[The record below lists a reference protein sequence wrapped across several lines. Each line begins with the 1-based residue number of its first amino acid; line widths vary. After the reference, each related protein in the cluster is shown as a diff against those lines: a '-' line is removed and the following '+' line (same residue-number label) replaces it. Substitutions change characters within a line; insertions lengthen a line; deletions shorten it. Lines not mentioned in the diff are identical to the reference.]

1 MNSLI
6 LHPLGGIGEIDAG
19 ADLAGVL
26 CAAITRCGL
35 DLQPHDLLV
44 VAQKVVSKAED
55 RFVDLR
61 GVEPSARALEL
72 AGTTD
77 KDARLV
83 ELILRES
90 SDVLR
95 ARPNVLIVRHRL
107 GYVLAQAGI
116 DRSNVPGDERV
127 LLLPI
132 DPDASATSLRDALR
146 ASSGVDVGVV
156 ITDSFGRPW
165 RLGTTNVAIGSAGIP
180 SLWDRRGER
189 DRAGRALEST
199 LVAWADAIAAAA
211 GLLMGEAAE
220 GVPAVLVRGLA
231 CPAAPNPA
239 RSLVRPL
246 DEDLFR

>member
-1 MNSLI
+1 MTPLV

-19 ADLAGVL
+19 TDLGVVL
-26 CAAITRCGL
+26 SGAISRCGL
-35 DLQPHDLLV
+35 ELRPHDLLV
-44 VAQKVVSKAED
+44 VAQKVVSKAEG

-72 AGTTD
+72 AGTTA
-77 KDARLV
+77 KDPRLV

-90 SDVLR
+90 SEVLR
-95 ARPNVLIVRHRL
+95 ARTNVLIVRHRL

-127 LLLPI
+127 LLLPT
-132 DPDASATSLRDALR
+132 DPDASATSLREALR

-156 ITDSFGRPW
+156 ITDSFGRAW
-165 RLGTTNVAIGSAGIP
+165 RLGTTNVAIGAAGVP
-180 SLWDRRGER
+180 ALWDRRGER
-189 DRAGRALEST
+189 DRDGRVLEST
-199 LVAWADAIAAAA
+199 MVAWADAIAAAA

-220 GVPAVLVRGLA
+220 SVPAVLVRGLA
-231 CPAAPNPA
+231 CPAAAGPA

-246 DEDLFR
+246 DADLFR

>member
-1 MNSLI
+1 MTSLVI
-6 LHPLGGIGEIDAG
+6 HPLGGIGEIEAG
-19 ADLAGVL
+19 TDLADVL
-26 CAAITRCGL
+26 GAAVARCGL
-35 DLQPHDLLV
+35 DLQAHDVLV
-44 VAQKVVSKAED
+44 VAQKVVSKAEE

-61 GVEPSARALEL
+61 DVEPSARAREL
-72 AGTTD
+72 AGATA

-90 SDVLR
+90 SEVLR
-95 ARPNVLIVRHRL
+95 ARANVLIVRHRL

-127 LLLPI
+127 LLLPV

-146 ASSGVDVGVV
+146 ARTGVDVGVV
-156 ITDSFGRPW
+156 ISDSFGRPW
-165 RLGTTNVAIGSAGIP
+165 RLGTTNVAIGVAGVTA
-180 SLWDRRGER
+180 LWDRRGER
-189 DRAGRALEST
+189 DRTGRALEST

-220 GVPAVLVRGLA
+220 SVPAVLVRGLA

-239 RSLVRPL
+239 RTLVRPL

>member
-1 MNSLI
+1 MTPLI
-6 LHPLGGIGEIDAG
+6 LYPLGGIGEIEAG

-26 CAAITRCGL
+26 GAAISRCGL
-35 DLQPHDLLV
+35 DIEPHDLLV

-55 RFVDLR
+55 RFVDLG

-72 AGTTD
+72 ARATG

-90 SDVLR
+90 SEVLR
-95 ARPNVLIVRHRL
+95 VRANVLIVRHRL

-127 LLLPI
+127 LLLPV

-146 ASSGVDVGVV
+146 ARSGVEVSVV

-165 RLGTTNVAIGSAGIP
+165 RLGTTNVAIGAAGIP
-180 SLWDRRGER
+180 ALWDRRGER
-189 DRAGRALEST
+189 DRTGRALEST

-231 CPAAPNPA
+231 CPAAANPA

>member
-1 MNSLI
+1 MTPLI
-6 LHPLGGIGEIDAG
+6 LYPLEGIGEIEAG
-19 ADLAGVL
+19 ADLGALLG
-26 CAAITRCGL
+26 AAIARGGL
-35 DLQPHDLLV
+35 ELTPLDLLV
-44 VAQKVVSKAED
+44 VAQKAVSKAED

-61 GVEPSARALEL
+61 RVEPSARALEL
-72 AGTTD
+72 AHTTA

-90 SDVLR
+90 SEVLR
-95 ARPNVLIVRHRL
+95 ARTNVLIVRHRL

-116 DRSNVPGDERV
+116 DRSNVPGEERV

-132 DPDASATSLRDALR
+132 DPDASALALRSALR
-146 ASSGVDVGVV
+146 ARFGIEVGVV

-165 RLGTTNVAIGSAGIP
+165 RLGTTNVALGAAGVP
-180 SLWDRRGER
+180 ALWDRRGER
-189 DRAGRALEST
+189 DREGRALEST

-220 GVPAVLVRGLA
+220 SVPAVLVRGLA
-231 CPAAPNPA
+231 CPAAPSPA

-246 DEDLFR
+246 AEDLFR

>member
-1 MNSLI
+1 MTPLI
-6 LHPLGGIGEIDAG
+6 LYPLGGIGEIDAG
-19 ADLAGVL
+19 ADLGGVL
-26 CAAITRCGL
+26 SAAITRCGL
-35 DLQPHDLLV
+35 EIKPHDLLV

-55 RFVDLR
+55 RFVDMR
-61 GVEPSARALEL
+61 GVKPSARALEL
-72 AGTTD
+72 ALTTG

-90 SDVLR
+90 SEVLR
-95 ARPNVLIVRHRL
+95 VRANVLIVRHRL

-127 LLLPI
+127 LLLPV

-146 ASSGVDVGVV
+146 AHSGVDVGVV

-165 RLGTTNVAIGSAGIP
+165 RLGTTNVAIGAAGVP
-180 SLWDRRGER
+180 ALWDRRGER
-189 DRAGRALEST
+189 DRTGRALEST
-199 LVAWADAIAAAA
+199 LVAWADAIAGAA

-231 CPAAPNPA
+231 CTAAPNPA

>member
-1 MNSLI
+1 MTPLI
-6 LHPLGGIGEIDAG
+6 LHPLGGIGEIAAG

-35 DLQPHDLLV
+35 GLQPHDLLV

-61 GVEPSARALEL
+61 SVEPSARALEL
-72 AGTTD
+72 AGTTG

-95 ARPNVLIVRHRL
+95 VRPNVLIVRHRL

-132 DPDASATSLRDALR
+132 DPDASATSLREALL

-231 CPAAPNPA
+231 CPAVPNPA